1 MAVGAQRPP
10 IEALADA
17 ATKVA
22 AGSELRPALAAIA
35 SGTAEA
41 LRADLVAVR
50 VVGDGGDLVAR
61 TVAPEASTLAAEV
74 AGTRADANRLAEGL
88 ASGAVLRA
96 AEQVG
101 AAVLAVP
108 AFAGDRL
115 VGAVEIVRHEPFTE
129 DELSLA
135 ALAAAQVGLAMRTL
149 APGAH
154 TAVSSRRLAWLD
166 LAGEALAVGWDSHR
180 TAEQAVRV
188 AAAGTGARAGVL
200 WQVPPDGPPLQLATL
215 GDVTAALPVAFE
227 LVERTLADTSRQS
240 PELDVDD
247 RLPGALSTVATVR
260 LGRPA
265 IAVLQL
271 FYSPDASPTDAELHP
286 LSAFSARA
294 AHALRSGDHARAVE
308 QELGRTRALF
318 EVVSEA
324 VSRLSLGHTLETAVE
339 RTSELLQVDAVG
351 IYLRDNEQLL
361 PAAGRGVA
369 GGHVEVAQRAS
380 DAFLG
385 PLRAR
390 SSLQAHQSGRDATL
404 TRLRAALRKVGEES
418 VVAVRLQVQEE
429 SIGLLV
435 AYPGERELSESDL
448 ALLTAL
454 AAQLAVAVQNA
465 RLHERATDLGNRLYD
480 VLELEREASRRVT
493 AFYEISRSFTQTL
506 SLDTTLDA
514 VTTTLVE
521 QLGVDAAVI
530 RVPDERGDQLVAHKV
545 HVAEARLDAAV
556 STVLGRPQPLRAQR
570 REPLLLD
577 ADALTRLGGAHALL
591 RPFVEAGST
600 AALLP
605 IVSATELL
613 AELTIVSL
621 DPAEPITEETL
632 AAALPVL
639 RQAALAID
647 NARLYQQQKEF
658 TETMQRSLLP
668 RELPAVN
675 GLDVGSVYESAA
687 RVDVGG
693 DVYDFLEL
701 TDGRLA
707 VVLGDV
713 TGHGIEA
720 TADMAMAKFV
730 FRSLAREH
738 SDPGEFLA
746 RANDVVVDE
755 IALGKF
761 ITMTYLTLDASGNV
775 LCAAAGHPPPR
786 LLEPDGTVGVL
797 ECGGLALGIA
807 SAQEYEQVSA
817 ALPPGAAVV
826 LYTDG
831 VIESR
836 RGREL
841 FGVERLDE
849 VLAQNAG
856 RPAQEIADAVLF
868 ACRGFAGGDL
878 ADDCAIVVLRRSA

>member
-1 MAVGAQRPP
+1 
-10 IEALADA
+10 
-17 ATKVA
+17 
-22 AGSELRPALAAIA
+22 
-35 SGTAEA
+35 
-41 LRADLVAVR
+41 
-50 VVGDGGDLVAR
+50 
-61 TVAPEASTLAAEV
+61 
-74 AGTRADANRLAEGL
+74 
-88 ASGAVLRA
+88 
-96 AEQVG
+96 
-101 AAVLAVP
+101 
-108 AFAGDRL
+108 
-115 VGAVEIVRHEPFTE
+115 
-129 DELSLA
+129 
-135 ALAAAQVGLAMRTL
+135 
-149 APGAH
+149 
-154 TAVSSRRLAWLD
+154 
-166 LAGEALAVGWDSHR
+166 
-180 TAEQAVRV
+180 
-188 AAAGTGARAGVL
+188 
-200 WQVPPDGPPLQLATL
+200 
-215 GDVTAALPVAFE
+215 
-227 LVERTLADTSRQS
+227 
-240 PELDVDD
+240 
-247 RLPGALSTVATVR
+247 
-260 LGRPA
+260 
-265 IAVLQL
+265 VLQL
-271 FYSPDASPTDAELHP
+271 FSSPDASPTADELHP
-286 LSAFSARA
+286 LAAFAARA

-308 QELGRTRALF
+308 QELERTRALF

-369 GGHVEVAQRAS
+369 GGHLEVAQRVS

-390 SSLQAHQSGRDATL
+390 SSLQAHQDGRDATL
-404 TRLRAALRKVGEES
+404 ARLRAALRKVGEES
-418 VVAVRLQVQEE
+418 VVAVPLQVQGE

-545 HVAEARLDAAV
+545 HVAESRLDAAV

-577 ADALTRLGGAHALL
+577 ADVLTRLGGAHALL
-591 RPFVEAGST
+591 LPFVEAGST

-775 LCAAAGHPPPR
+775 LCACAGHPPPR
-786 LLEPDGTVGVL
+786 VLEPDGAVGVL

-807 SAQEYEQVSA
+807 SPQEYEQVSA
-817 ALPPGAAVV
+817 VLPRGAAIV